1 MAERSIEDGLREE
14 YFELLP
20 AMTRVAQSFTTEIEC
35 LLRLFR
41 RDLAPHESV
50 VVKTRIKDCRSAIDK
65 LRRQVNPEDPAEKRN
80 LGGVFD
86 PDQPEKYSLLL
97 LRDLVGVRILVFP
110 PKRAEQVDRALRSKF
125 QRWQPDPILD
135 RGKQL
140 AFKYNGLRSRDGV
153 RIPCEYQIVSAL
165 IGMFWEVEHS
175 ALYKQTPSLKGIG
188 PVMRDQKQAV
198 YDALLGFES
207 KFDRQIESSD
217 SATPSPRTKS

>member
-1 MAERSIEDGLREE
+1 MVERSIEDRLREE

-41 RDLAPHESV
+41 NGLAPYESV

-65 LRRQVNPEDPAEKRN
+65 LRRQVNPKDPTEKRN
-80 LGGVFD
+80 PGDIFD
-86 PDQPEKYSLLL
+86 PDRPEKYSLLL

-110 PKRAEQVDRALRSKF
+110 PKRAAQVDRALRSKF
-125 QRWQPDPILD
+125 RSWESDPILD
-135 RGKQL
+135 RGEQL
-140 AFKYNGLRSRDGV
+140 AFKYNGRRLNDGV

-175 ALYKQTPSLKGIG
+175 ALYKQAPTLKGIE
-188 PVMRDQKQAV
+188 PVMQDQKQAV
-198 YDALLGFES
+198 YEALLAFES
-207 KFDRQIESSD
+207 EFDRQIEQSD
-217 SATPSPRTKS
+217 SDRAIFL